1 MIRNLFCS
9 LLIHSL
15 NGVAIWFLAGW
26 SFDFF
31 QNQNEAFT
39 GSLYL
44 LSILGLVI
52 YFALGSKI
60 LHNLSP
66 KKNITSLSLVSMIGI
81 ILWIFCYYFSDGG
94 LAWFIYLVYNAPI
107 YPILITLELEP
118 ENTPLFALI
127 PSFLLWAALVLK
139 QTKQKRRTI

>member
-1 MIRNLFCS
+1 MIRNLLYS
-9 LLIHSL
+9 LLIHAF

-31 QNQNEAFT
+31 QNQNQVFT

-52 YFALGSKI
+52 YFAFGSKF
-60 LHNLSP
+60 LHYLSP
-66 KKNITSLSLVSMIGI
+66 MKNITSLSLVSMIGI
-81 ILWIFCYYFSDGG
+81 ILWISCYYFSDGG

-107 YPILITLELEP
+107 YPFLITLELEP
-118 ENTPLFALI
+118 ENTLLFALI
-127 PSFLLWAALVLK
+127 PSFILWTALALK
-139 QTKQKRRTI
+139 HTKEKRRII